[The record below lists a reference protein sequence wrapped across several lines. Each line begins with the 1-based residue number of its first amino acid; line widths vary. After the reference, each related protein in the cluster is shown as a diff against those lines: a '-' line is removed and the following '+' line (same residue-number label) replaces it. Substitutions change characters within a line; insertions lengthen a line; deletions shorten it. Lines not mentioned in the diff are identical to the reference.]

1 MWGEPTY
8 LTPTVHTPHME
19 PLYDK
24 YMSDFLAKK
33 IGEESPYPRLKVHEG
48 QVILA
53 HSVTPTQ
60 HVYLDEKIPPFDENS
75 PFPFGSSS
83 STDRL
88 RVGDSLPETV
98 PVYSVGGMTVHG
110 DPLQALA
117 PESYC
122 SWIDMGGQVTAQ
134 SVGGGRE
141 CTFSTQGLRGFGPGS
156 SQDPPGVMSEQ
167 MGGVPIRIPLMV
179 GGKLRFWEDGSGRVE
194 QLDFIQGRPTWVLL
208 PPAEAEFRQKSRFP
222 QNLPQY
228 EPPENSQ
235 KWAQSYPAVFPAPT
249 LQLAVP
255 PAESIAVYGAGL
267 GVRGV
272 ATPDMVGHH
281 GEHLGV
287 GWHSPQEL
295 PLEAAAD
302 PYRVTFGA
310 QPRGLG
316 NSEGQ
321 VTTDPPSLSSE
332 ATPTTQGRP
341 SLWAETPSQVGDI
354 PSLALSQDPGGPW
367 LDPPAPVSS
376 STNENQYNRRG
387 DLCIRERKD
396 VF

>member
-1 MWGEPTY
+1 MGSKLPRSISCPHPATCG
-8 LTPTVHTPHME
+8 TPSR
-19 PLYDK
+19 K
-24 YMSDFLAKK
+24 Y
-33 IGEESPYPRLKVHEG
+33 
-48 QVILA
+48 
-53 HSVTPTQ
+53 
-60 HVYLDEKIPPFDENS
+60 
-75 PFPFGSSS
+75 SSIWS
-83 STDRL
+83 RS
-88 RVGDSLPETV
+88 
-98 PVYSVGGMTVHG
+98 
-110 DPLQALA
+110 
-117 PESYC
+117 
-122 SWIDMGGQVTAQ
+122 
-134 SVGGGRE
+134 
-141 CTFSTQGLRGFGPGS
+141 
-156 SQDPPGVMSEQ
+156 
-167 MGGVPIRIPLMV
+167 GVP
-179 GGKLRFWEDGSGRVE
+179 
-194 QLDFIQGRPTWVLL
+194 
-208 PPAEAEFRQKSRFP
+208 
-222 QNLPQY
+222 
-228 EPPENSQ
+228 
-235 KWAQSYPAVFPAPT
+235 
-249 LQLAVP
+249 
-255 PAESIAVYGAGL
+255 
-267 GVRGV
+267 GV

-396 VF
+396 VLKVGPLSLSDSHQRGRDPKARQVCYSGHYLDAKK